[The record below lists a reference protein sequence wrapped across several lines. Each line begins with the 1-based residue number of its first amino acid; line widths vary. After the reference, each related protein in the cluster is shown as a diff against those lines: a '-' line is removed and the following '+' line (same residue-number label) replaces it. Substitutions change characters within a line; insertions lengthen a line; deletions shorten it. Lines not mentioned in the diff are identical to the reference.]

1 MGKEKNVTAMSL
13 SGEPVEGNSYML
25 RAAIPGSE
33 ITGSE
38 VTLPASQFFDWLL
51 AKGCEFCAHQV
62 KLRRSV
68 HCDHI
73 PLDEVELAG
82 LGLTSAQGS
91 LGISPP

>member
-1 MGKEKNVTAMSL
+1 MEVEKNVTAMSL

-25 RAAIPGSE
+25 RAKIPDSE

-38 VTLPASQFFDWLL
+38 VTMPASQFFDWLL

-73 PLDEVELAG
+73 PLDKVELAG
-82 LGLTSAQGS
+82 LGLTSA
-91 LGISPP
+91 